1 MWPCL
6 GVRVPD
12 CGAAGVKGIIWLKS
26 MTGTEVTV
34 WLKFMWSVGVQVE
47 VSTPVVLTRRWA
59 FMRGLRQE

>member
-1 MWPCL
+1 M

-12 CGAAGVKGIIWLKS
+12 CGVAGTKGIIWLKS
-26 MTGTEVTV
+26 MAGTEVTV

-47 VSTPVVLTRRWA
+47 VSMPVVLTGRWA